1 MKFLEALETK
11 IILERLVIGL
21 EEPILIKG
29 LGEIRAK
36 IDSGNGGYN
45 VLHGINGIRQGDTL
59 IFDTVDQN
67 NNPKKISAKIISEI
81 DVNMGAGNIERRPVI
96 ELNIKF
102 AGETYK
108 KIPFSISDRS
118 TNQCKV
124 LISKNFVQNEL
135 NALIDVS
142 AKNISSDAI
151 HVDYNESYD
160 RTLNEGVWDK
170 VKSVAGATKKVAG
183 AVIGAPNTAL
193 KTVNKTLNPILQYTS
208 GEKGILKTYND
219 FLKLLGGNT
228 ISTISD
234 PKNKE
239 LADSLLA
246 TTDLYKYDVEQIRLY
261 LTQYSIPEN
270 VLETDQCVIGLNTIV
285 PWHLRELKAKDY
297 QNFQINY
304 ICGIQYKKG
313 EEPSNIKKGEVIKG
327 TEYQHDLIKKKCKE
341 LKKSSED
348 INRNKSALKKE
359 SYEYTLFNEDAPQN
373 TPDSPTTTTNQE
385 TNTSTEPGAN
395 TEETQKTKL
404 LNKRGGADGT
414 DINRKN
420 LNDFIL
426 YFVSYGRHITNKEKF
441 ELEGKKFKKT
451 IKNRQPNEYIELVY
465 ANEDKRTAEVQ
476 DTSLLGKNIRSFIEQ
491 TIPTKDTYNS
501 VKDFIKKNTDIDTHL
516 AKIYSLKKVEP
527 KNIESIIVNCKNI
540 FEAAGYQGFFC
551 LCYTP
556 YKQSRKVTSEDLISR
571 REIKFFENAN
581 CIAFPKIGSNTDNFD
596 KLTNEE
602 LCEKIKGFN
611 TFEDLLLL
619 LEEISE
625 ETEDGKLSTPN
636 LLKGIKDTEIFKNL
650 LKLFNGQ
657 NDGITPIKNPD
668 LLKAI
673 QSSELFKTLLSLLQN
688 EGAQIKNGDLIK
700 NIKDSQIF
708 KKLIKLLEV
717 LDFESKLSKV
727 NRDELINNIKNTDTF
742 KSLNL
747 IANDLASVPNEM
759 SQDDLTNSIT
769 STEIYN
775 KLLTLLENDFM
786 TPIETRED
794 YIKQVMNTEVF
805 NTLYNQLFK
814 KQNKF
819 NKER

>member
-81 DVNMGAGNIERRPVI
+81 DVNMGAGNVERRPVI

-373 TPDSPTTTTNQE
+373 TPDSSTTTTEQE
-385 TNTSTEPGAN
+385 TNTPTEPGAN

-426 YFVSYGRHITNKEKF
+426 YFVSYGRHITNKENF

-527 KNIESIIVNCKNI
+527 KNIESIIINCKNI

-571 REIKFFENAN
+571 REIKFFENAD

-625 ETEDGKLSTPN
+625 ETD
-636 LLKGIKDTEIFKNL
+636 DA
-650 LKLFNGQ
+650 
-657 NDGITPIKNPD
+657 ITPIKNPD
-668 LLKAI
+668 LIKAI
-673 QSSELFKTLLSLLQN
+673 QSSELFKKLLSLLQN
-688 EGAQIKNGDLIK
+688 EVSQIKNDDLIK
-700 NIKDSQIF
+700 SIKDTEIFKVLLELLIARNANVSRLANNKLLKKIKSSDFF
-708 KKLIKLLEV
+708 KKLIKLLRRM
-717 LDFESKLSKV
+717 DFESKLSKI
-727 NRDELINNIKNTDTF
+727 NQNELIDNIKKTDTF
-742 KSLNL
+742 NTLKL
-747 IANDLASVPNEM
+747 IANDLADVPNVI
-759 SQDDLTNSIT
+759 SQDDLNQMIS

-805 NTLYNQLFK
+805 KTLYDQLFK
-814 KQNKF
+814 KH
-819 NKER
+819 

>member
-1 MKFLEALETK
+1 
-11 IILERLVIGL
+11 
-21 EEPILIKG
+21 
-29 LGEIRAK
+29 
-36 IDSGNGGYN
+36 
-45 VLHGINGIRQGDTL
+45 
-59 IFDTVDQN
+59 
-67 NNPKKISAKIISEI
+67 
-81 DVNMGAGNIERRPVI
+81 MGAGNVERRPVI

-270 VLETDQCVIGLNTIV
+270 VLETDECVIGLNTIV

-373 TPDSPTTTTNQE
+373 TPDSPTTTTDQE

-426 YFVSYGRHITNKEKF
+426 YFVSYGRHITNKENF

-465 ANEDKRTAEVQ
+465 ANEDKRTAEV
-476 DTSLLGKNIRSFIEQ
+476 
-491 TIPTKDTYNS
+491 
-501 VKDFIKKNTDIDTHL
+501 
-516 AKIYSLKKVEP
+516 
-527 KNIESIIVNCKNI
+527 
-540 FEAAGYQGFFC
+540 
-551 LCYTP
+551 
-556 YKQSRKVTSEDLISR
+556 
-571 REIKFFENAN
+571 
-581 CIAFPKIGSNTDNFD
+581 
-596 KLTNEE
+596 
-602 LCEKIKGFN
+602 
-611 TFEDLLLL
+611 
-619 LEEISE
+619 
-625 ETEDGKLSTPN
+625 
-636 LLKGIKDTEIFKNL
+636 
-650 LKLFNGQ
+650 
-657 NDGITPIKNPD
+657 
-668 LLKAI
+668 
-673 QSSELFKTLLSLLQN
+673 
-688 EGAQIKNGDLIK
+688 
-700 NIKDSQIF
+700 
-708 KKLIKLLEV
+708 
-717 LDFESKLSKV
+717 
-727 NRDELINNIKNTDTF
+727 
-742 KSLNL
+742 
-747 IANDLASVPNEM
+747 
-759 SQDDLTNSIT
+759 
-769 STEIYN
+769 
-775 KLLTLLENDFM
+775 
-786 TPIETRED
+786 
-794 YIKQVMNTEVF
+794 
-805 NTLYNQLFK
+805 
-814 KQNKF
+814 
-819 NKER
+819 